1 MRRYGW
7 LVLTLMLVLS
17 VIAPVF
23 AQEIVT
29 HTVQRGD
36 NLYRIA
42 LRYGVTVD
50 ELISAN
56 SIASPSRIFAGTAL
70 TIPGLA
76 PVTSNPDIAVNPLVS
91 AAPVNHT
98 VLGGES
104 LNMIAAAYDVSVENI
119 LRANNIA
126 NSNLIFSGQVLQIF
140 TNTPDAAASAE
151 VLAEIAA
158 APVVETEP
166 IRAVTT
172 HTVRPGEYLSEIA
185 RNYGVNWTV
194 VAAMNSI
201 SDPNNI
207 YAGMVLDIPA
217 SGTQSIDYGILNAQ
231 TLPDPGAYVGVGRE
245 VVVILSTQM
254 TYAYEDGVLMRSVLT
269 STGLPATPTVQGDY
283 AIYQKYDAQ
292 LMSGPSYYL
301 PGVQW
306 VMYFYQG
313 YALHG
318 TYWHS
323 NWGNPMS
330 HGCVNM
336 PNEEAAWFYNF
347 ASIGTPVH
355 VRWA

>member
-1 MRRYGW
+1 M
-7 LVLTLMLVLS
+7 
-17 VIAPVF
+17 
-23 AQEIVT
+23 
-29 HTVQRGD
+29 
-36 NLYRIA
+36 
-42 LRYGVTVD
+42 
-50 ELISAN
+50 
-56 SIASPSRIFAGTAL
+56 
-70 TIPGLA
+70 
-76 PVTSNPDIAVNPLVS
+76 
-91 AAPVNHT
+91 
-98 VLGGES
+98 
-104 LNMIAAAYDVSVENI
+104 
-119 LRANNIA
+119 
-126 NSNLIFSGQVLQIF
+126 LQIF